1 MSYDICLKDQITG
14 ETLELDEAHHMRGG
28 TYAVGGMR
36 SAHLNVTYNYAGH
49 YSRVFESLP
58 VPRDA
63 APAWMHEHPALK
75 PVRGVRTI
83 YGLTGVESISLLD
96 KAIAALGND
105 VSQDYWAPTEGNAK
119 RALIQLRALAAM
131 RPDGVWSGD

>member
-1 MSYDICLKDQITG
+1 MSYDVYLKDPVTG
-14 ETLELDEAHHMRGG
+14 ETVQFDEPHHMRGG
-28 TYAVGGMR
+28 TYSVGGTT
-36 SAHLNVTYNYAGH
+36 SAYLSITYNYAGH

-63 APAWMHEHPALK
+63 APAWMHEHPAQK
-75 PVRGVRTI
+75 PVRGIRTI
-83 YGLTGVESISLLD
+83 YGLTGVGSISLLD

-105 VSQDYWAPTEGNAK
+105 VSQDYWEPTEGNAK

>member
-36 SAHLNVTYNYAGH
+36 KAHLNVTYNYATH
-49 YSRVFESLP
+49 YFRVFEALDKPRPKAPEWIHDRGSDTP
-58 VPRDA
+58 VC
-63 APAWMHEHPALK
+63 
-75 PVRGVRTI
+75 GVRTI
-83 YGLTGVESISLLD
+83 YGLTGAQSMPVLD
-96 KAIAALGND
+96 KAIAALGDD
-105 VSQDYWAPTEGNAK
+105 VDADYWKATEGNAK
-119 RALIQLRALAAM
+119 RSLMQLRALAAM